1 MQKNRHRVV
10 IQRFTKTLRHQLLAA
25 VRQCYDEYNE
35 KGGALIRMQDKKLLY
50 FPRACIYAIYGDQP
64 AATKCALTG
73 SACPVCYTKECDMA
87 ATKTCNLV
95 YRWDEDM
102 ALKKKNYKKAI
113 ENKAT
118 CKEQRQM
125 GRDNS
130 RLLGID
136 MYTSNA
142 FSTKPSESHKWIFGP
157 NPEKDSL
164 WQSLPQVTLHGFDEG
179 LCQKL
184 NFAMLELAITEAYM
198 RHKVKATEV
207 LSLYA

>member
-1 MQKNRHRVV
+1 MK
-10 IQRFTKTLRHQLLAA
+10 RFTKTLRHQLLAA

-35 KGGALIRMQDKKLLY
+35 KGGALIRMQDKNLLY

-73 SACPVCYTKECDMA
+73 SACPVCYTKESDMA
-87 ATKTCNLV
+87 AAQTCNLV
-95 YRWDEDM
+95 YRWDGDM
-102 ALKKKNYKKAI
+102 ALKKKNYKKAMV
-113 ENKAT
+113 NKAT
-118 CKEQRQM
+118 SKESRQM
-125 GRDNS
+125 SRDNS

-136 MYTSNA
+136 MFTSNA
-142 FSTKPSESHKWIFGP
+142 FSTKPRESHKWIFGP

-184 NFAMLELAITEAYM
+184 NFAMLEMAVTEAYM
-198 RHKVKATEV
+198 RHKMKATEV
-207 LSLYA
+207 LPL